1 MKKFFSMLLVIALGV
16 GCLCGCGNTQAASG
30 NTDGKGVRILLSLS
44 TPDTFRNTLVA
55 QAQKTAEEC
64 GATLD
69 VFDAEN
75 NLENQVEHIKKAVAE
90 DYDVILCGP
99 VDADTGKEIT
109 ALAGDLPVVFFNSCP
124 DDSVLVKDK
133 YMYVGSSE
141 AVAGQYQADY
151 ILNALSSKD
160 EINVAVFK
168 GQKNHSATDGRTKGL
183 KTGLKESGKKINY
196 VFEDYGSWDQATA
209 EEYFNIFLKTGQPCD
224 VVACN
229 NDSMALG
236 IIDACKAVGKED
248 VIILG
253 VDATA
258 DGCAAIESG
267 DMDFTVYQSGVGQG
281 EYAVKTAIAI
291 ATGGSASQIEG
302 VTEDGK
308 YVWVPFEP
316 VDSSNVK
323 DYE

>member
-30 NTDGKGVRILLSLS
+30 NIDGKGVRILLSLS
-44 TPDTFRNTLVA
+44 TPDTFRNILVA

-141 AVAGQYQADY
+141 EVAGQYQAEY

-183 KTGLKESGKKINY
+183 KAGLKESGKKINY
-196 VFEDYGSWDQATA
+196 VFEDNGSWDQATA

-236 IIDACKAVGKED
+236 IIDACKAAGKDD

-281 EYAVKTAIAI
+281 EYAVKTAITI